1 MKSRFYIYIKGKPR
15 MPHSGRYCSRLK
27 FNIRRL
33 FSMFCLV
40 KLVSGKH
47 VVGGDLLVRKP
58 NQKTVNDIWICI
70 FMLGSPAN
78 KKSGLCNHTG
88 GFRSETYLQ
97 PLQLRG
103 SFLLTSN
110 LHPRR
115 KQMEFSESGPTHL
128 LDSLKRL
135 CLEPRKMKISRKA
148 L

>member
-1 MKSRFYIYIKGKPR
+1 

-88 GFRSETYLQ
+88 GFR
-97 PLQLRG
+97 G